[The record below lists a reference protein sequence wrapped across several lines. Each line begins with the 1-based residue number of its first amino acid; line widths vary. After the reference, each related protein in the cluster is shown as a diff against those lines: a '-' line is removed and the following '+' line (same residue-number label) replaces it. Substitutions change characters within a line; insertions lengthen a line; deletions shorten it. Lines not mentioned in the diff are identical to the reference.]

1 MTDSIYQGDVA
12 GVMPQLK
19 DLAHSNTQERV
30 REDMASAITALDF
43 LATSIGQLA
52 ALHEA
57 DEEEAIITEGRVIA
71 VKRQMIAAVTGLLEA
86 GNDNA

>member
-1 MTDSIYQGDVA
+1 MIEEFTHTNA
-12 GVMPQLK
+12 
-19 DLAHSNTQERV
+19 QERV

-43 LATSIGQLA
+43 LASSIGQLA
-52 ALHEA
+52 ALHET

>member
-1 MTDSIYQGDVA
+1 MTEFSHTNA
-12 GVMPQLK
+12 
-19 DLAHSNTQERV
+19 AERV

-71 VKRQMIAAVTGLLEA
+71 IKRQMIAAVTGLLEA

>member
-1 MTDSIYQGDVA
+1 MDAIDFT
-12 GVMPQLK
+12 
-19 DLAHSNTQERV
+19 HSNLRERV

-57 DEEEAIITEGRVIA
+57 DEEEAMIPEARVIA
-71 VKRQMIAAVTGLLEA
+71 VKRQMIAAVTGLLEVS
-86 GNDNA
+86 DD

>member
-1 MTDSIYQGDVA
+1 MIEEFT
-12 GVMPQLK
+12 
-19 DLAHSNTQERV
+19 HSNLRERV

-57 DEEEAIITEGRVIA
+57 DEEAAIITEGRVIA
-71 VKRQMIAAVTGLLEA
+71 AKREMVKAVTGLLEA
-86 GNDNA
+86 E

>member
-1 MTDSIYQGDVA
+1 MIEEFTHTNA
-12 GVMPQLK
+12 
-19 DLAHSNTQERV
+19 QERV

-52 ALHEA
+52 ALHET
-57 DEEEAIITEGRVIA
+57 DEEEAIIIEGRVIA

>member
-1 MTDSIYQGDVA
+1 MTDSIYRGDVA

-19 DLAHSNTQERV
+19 DLTHSNLRERV

-43 LATSIGQLA
+43 LATSIGQLG
-52 ALHEA
+52 ALHVS
-57 DEEEAIITEGRVIA
+57 DEEEAILTEGRVIA
-71 VKRQMIAAVTGLLEA
+71 AKREVVREVSGLLEA

>member
-1 MTDSIYQGDVA
+1 MIEEFT
-12 GVMPQLK
+12 
-19 DLAHSNTQERV
+19 HTNTQERI

-43 LATSIGQLA
+43 LASSIGQLA

-71 VKRQMIAAVTGLLEA
+71 AKRDVVKAVTGLLEA
-86 GNDNA
+86 E

>member
-1 MTDSIYQGDVA
+1 MTEFSHTNA
-12 GVMPQLK
+12 
-19 DLAHSNTQERV
+19 AERV

-52 ALHEA
+52 ALHET

-71 VKRQMIAAVTGLLEA
+71 VKRQMIAAVTG
-86 GNDNA
+86 

>member
-1 MTDSIYQGDVA
+1 MIEEFTHTNA
-12 GVMPQLK
+12 
-19 DLAHSNTQERV
+19 QERV

-52 ALHEA
+52 ALHET

-71 VKRQMIAAVTGLLEA
+71 AKREMVKAVTGLLEA
-86 GNDNA
+86 E

>member
-1 MTDSIYQGDVA
+1 MTNEFSHTNA
-12 GVMPQLK
+12 
-19 DLAHSNTQERV
+19 AERV

-52 ALHEA
+52 DMHEA

-71 VKRQMIAAVTGLLEA
+71 CKRQMIAAVTGLLEA
-86 GNDNA
+86 GNDHA

>member
-1 MTDSIYQGDVA
+1 MDAIDFTHTNA
-12 GVMPQLK
+12 
-19 DLAHSNTQERV
+19 QERV
-30 REDMASAITALDF
+30 REDMASAITALAF

-71 VKRQMIAAVTGLLEA
+71 AKREMVKAVTGLLEA
-86 GNDNA
+86 E

>member
-1 MTDSIYQGDVA
+1 MNEFSHTNA
-12 GVMPQLK
+12 
-19 DLAHSNTQERV
+19 AERV
-30 REDMASAITALDF
+30 REDMASAITTLDF

-52 ALHEA
+52 ALHET

>member
-1 MTDSIYQGDVA
+1 MGEFSHTNA
-12 GVMPQLK
+12 
-19 DLAHSNTQERV
+19 AERV

-52 ALHEA
+52 ALHES

-71 VKRQMIAAVTGLLEA
+71 CKREMVKAVTGLLEA

>member
-1 MTDSIYQGDVA
+1 MTNEFSHTNA
-12 GVMPQLK
+12 
-19 DLAHSNTQERV
+19 AERV

-52 ALHEA
+52 ALHEI

-71 VKRQMIAAVTGLLEA
+71 CKRQMIEAVARLLE
-86 GNDNA
+86 GQE

>member
-1 MTDSIYQGDVA
+1 MIEEFTHA
-12 GVMPQLK
+12 N
-19 DLAHSNTQERV
+19 AQERV

-57 DEEEAIITEGRVIA
+57 DEEDAIITEGRVIA
-71 VKRQMIAAVTGLLEA
+71 VKRQMIEAVTGLLEA
-86 GNDNA
+86 E

>member
-1 MTDSIYQGDVA
+1 MIEEFTHTNA
-12 GVMPQLK
+12 
-19 DLAHSNTQERV
+19 QERV

-52 ALHEA
+52 ALHES

-71 VKRQMIAAVTGLLEA
+71 AKREMVKAVTGLLEA

>member
-1 MTDSIYQGDVA
+1 MINEFSHTNA
-12 GVMPQLK
+12 
-19 DLAHSNTQERV
+19 AERV

-71 VKRQMIAAVTGLLEA
+71 CKRQMIAAVTGLLEA

>member
-1 MTDSIYQGDVA
+1 MTEFSHTNA
-12 GVMPQLK
+12 
-19 DLAHSNTQERV
+19 AERV

-71 VKRQMIAAVTGLLEA
+71 CKRQMIAAVTGLLEA

>member
-1 MTDSIYQGDVA
+1 MTNEFSHTNA
-12 GVMPQLK
+12 
-19 DLAHSNTQERV
+19 AERV

-43 LATSIGQLA
+43 LASSIGQLA

-57 DEEEAIITEGRVIA
+57 DEEEAVITEGRVIA
-71 VKRQMIAAVTGLLEA
+71 AKRQMIAAVTGLLEA

>member
-1 MTDSIYQGDVA
+1 MTEFSHTNA
-12 GVMPQLK
+12 
-19 DLAHSNTQERV
+19 AERV

-71 VKRQMIAAVTGLLEA
+71 VKREMVKAVTGLLEA
-86 GNDNA
+86 E

>member
-1 MTDSIYQGDVA
+1 MDAIDFT
-12 GVMPQLK
+12 
-19 DLAHSNTQERV
+19 HSNLRERV

-57 DEEEAIITEGRVIA
+57 DEEEAIITEARVIA
-71 VKRQMIAAVTGLLEA
+71 VKREMAKAVTGLLEA
-86 GNDNA
+86 E

>member
-1 MTDSIYQGDVA
+1 MIEEFTHTNA
-12 GVMPQLK
+12 
-19 DLAHSNTQERV
+19 QERV

-43 LATSIGQLA
+43 LASSIGQLA

-71 VKRQMIAAVTGLLEA
+71 CKRQMIAAVTGLLEA
-86 GNDNA
+86 E

>member
-1 MTDSIYQGDVA
+1 MIEEFTHTNA
-12 GVMPQLK
+12 
-19 DLAHSNTQERV
+19 AERV

-57 DEEEAIITEGRVIA
+57 DEEEAIIAEGRIIA
-71 VKRQMIAAVTGLLEA
+71 AKREMVKAVTGLLEA
-86 GNDNA
+86 E

>member
-1 MTDSIYQGDVA
+1 MDAIDFT
-12 GVMPQLK
+12 
-19 DLAHSNTQERV
+19 HSNLRERV

-57 DEEEAIITEGRVIA
+57 DEEEAIITEARVIA
-71 VKRQMIAAVTGLLEA
+71 VKRQMIAAVTGLLED

>member
-1 MTDSIYQGDVA
+1 MINEFSHTNA
-12 GVMPQLK
+12 
-19 DLAHSNTQERV
+19 AERV

-43 LATSIGQLA
+43 LTTSIGQLA

-71 VKRQMIAAVTGLLEA
+71 AKREMVKAVTGLLEA
-86 GNDNA
+86 E

>member
-1 MTDSIYQGDVA
+1 MNEFSHTNA
-12 GVMPQLK
+12 
-19 DLAHSNTQERV
+19 AERV
-30 REDMASAITALDF
+30 REDMASAITALNF
-43 LATSIGQLA
+43 LASSIGQLA

>member
-1 MTDSIYQGDVA
+1 MTDSIYRGDVA

-19 DLAHSNTQERV
+19 DLTHSNAQERV
-30 REDMASAITALDF
+30 REDMASALTALDF

-52 ALHEA
+52 ALHDA
-57 DEEEAIITEGRVIA
+57 AEEEAIITEGQVLTA
-71 VKRQMIAAVTGLLEA
+71 KRQMIAAVTGRLEA

>member
-1 MTDSIYQGDVA
+1 MGEFSHTNA
-12 GVMPQLK
+12 
-19 DLAHSNTQERV
+19 AERV

-43 LATSIGQLA
+43 LASSIGQLA

-86 GNDNA
+86 E

>member
-1 MTDSIYQGDVA
+1 MTESIYQGDVA

-30 REDMASAITALDF
+30 REDIASAITALDF

-52 ALHEA
+52 ALHET

-71 VKRQMIAAVTGLLEA
+71 AKREVVRAVTGLLEVS
-86 GNDNA
+86 DD

>member
-1 MTDSIYQGDVA
+1 MTEFSHTNA
-12 GVMPQLK
+12 
-19 DLAHSNTQERV
+19 TERV
-30 REDMASAITALDF
+30 REDMASAFTALDF
-43 LATSIGQLA
+43 LASSIGQLA
-52 ALHEA
+52 ALHES